1 MAETKRVT
9 SATDLDTSTTL
20 DVSTLSSA
28 SRMATEPRSHVVSM
42 KSARRIV
49 GTVRPDGNVRD
60 PAQQPNLLLTQCL
73 SLRHA
78 LLSRAI

>member
-49 GTVRPDGNVRD
+49 GTVRPGNWSGLG
-60 PAQQPNLLLTQCL
+60 QP
-73 SLRHA
+73 
-78 LLSRAI
+78 SRGAGVVVAGWASGFAGGG